1 MTGRSDE
8 TRPVGDDPPAAATSG
23 TVASATVAPAAPLA
37 PASVA
42 PAAEN
47 GEDMGEDAAALAA
60 LRARLDRRHRAEL
73 AAITAELERER
84 GSLSQMLIDQGLASA
99 LSRAGVAP
107 ALVAGAAALLR
118 PMMAVTGE
126 GTARGLTAR
135 LPDGSN
141 RPLASSAS
149 MAAAPIW
156 SSTLEPAGA
165 RPRRR
170 RRP

>member
-1 MTGRSDE
+1 
-8 TRPVGDDPPAAATSG
+8 
-23 TVASATVAPAAPLA
+23 
-37 PASVA
+37 
-42 PAAEN
+42 
-47 GEDMGEDAAALAA
+47 MGEDAAALAA

-141 RPLASSAS
+141 RPLTDFITDWAAGDG
-149 MAAAPIW
+149 AAYLAAPD
-156 SSTLEPAGA
+156 SHGGGGRPDMTGA
-165 RPRRR
+165 PRRR
-170 RRP
+170 RRADLGGPAERARFIREHGRSAYLELDP